1 MALVVKDRVKETTT
15 TTGTGT
21 ITLAGAVTG
30 FQAFSTIGNGNTTY
44 YTISSNGGAEWEVGI
59 GTYTLVGT
67 TLARTTVLAS
77 SNAGA
82 LVNFSAGT
90 KDVYCVYPAGK
101 MVSTDLGSA
110 TNVSGTVAIANGG
123 TGATTAAAALTA
135 LGALPTAGGTV
146 TGALDVSGNYINGG
160 GIMGYVRSYSVPT
173 ATNVA
178 IVADGISSTTLV
190 AGTAYAVYLTTTGT
204 GTNTGAKYLVYQTGA
219 STWVAKLVSRQS
231 NTSNN
236 PSLAISGTTMV
247 ISHAH
252 ASTYTIQALIQRFST
267 GNTTLTS
274 AFYFGIDSVFTYD
287 GTNNST
293 TLNTGSTLNISGQF
307 VSTLA
312 TGTAPFSVTSTT
324 RVANLNVATAG
335 TADAL
340 TTGRTIGMT
349 GDVTWTS
356 ASFNGSANVTGTS
369 TLANSGVTAG
379 TYMSPKVTVD
389 AKGRVTSAATA
400 VFTSSDYFVQFTQTT
415 NGWDVTR
422 YVFPIPSWYYIETNN
437 LGNLST
443 SISYPTNFTSSPSGV
458 VGGMVVGAYSN
469 GMGFYPTG
477 SGWSPGM
484 SWDGTTQSNY
494 YSQYYNWGMINP
506 SPLTVY
512 APSAPTQGFTFIYLQ
527 YPAASG
533 NSNAQDFF
541 GSISMGFSSS
551 VGSSFAVG
559 SPPLSGSSRR
569 AYAVLMIDGNVGT
582 VTCPLTGSTVVYAYN
597 SYANKTYVFCEVTDN
612 TSVGTIVGGSTWLTW
627 GSSANYWG
635 HAWAD
640 YT

>member
-146 TGALDVSGNYINGG
+146 TGALTTSKNYINRSGNVAS
-160 GIMGYVRSYSVPT
+160 GINWYSSGYTSWTDYMAAAATTGCGPT
-173 ATNVA
+173 ANITAPTGTLVTSWGRRSFIENSA
-178 IVADGISSTTLV
+178 GYGWTFESGTSAGQPTIVAEIRSSDGAAKFGGTVTAPTFSGALSGNATTATTL
-190 AGTAYAVYLTTTGT
+190 A
-204 GTNTGAKYLVYQTGA
+204 
-219 STWVAKLVSRQS
+219 
-231 NTSNN
+231 
-236 PSLAISGTTMV
+236 
-247 ISHAH
+247 
-252 ASTYTIQALIQRFST
+252 
-267 GNTTLTS
+267 
-274 AFYFGIDSVFTYD
+274 
-287 GTNNST
+287 
-293 TLNTGSTLNISGQF
+293 
-307 VSTLA
+307 
-312 TGTAPFSVTSTT
+312 
-324 RVANLNVATAG
+324 
-335 TADAL
+335 
-340 TTGRTIGMT
+340 TGRTIGMT

-443 SISYPTNFTSSPSGV
+443 SISYPTNFTSSPSGM

-541 GSISMGFSSS
+541 GSVSMGFSSS

-569 AYAVLMIDGNVGT
+569 AYAVLMIDGNAGT